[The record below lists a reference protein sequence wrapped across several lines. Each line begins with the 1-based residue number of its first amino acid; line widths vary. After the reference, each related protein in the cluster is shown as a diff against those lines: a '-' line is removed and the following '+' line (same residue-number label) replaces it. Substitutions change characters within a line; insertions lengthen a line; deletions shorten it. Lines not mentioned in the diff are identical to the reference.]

1 MTVKDIFA
9 LRKQGKIE
17 EAEKIFKALQRLVP
31 SIEDDKDGKVKGFM
45 HYAESR
51 LILG

>member
-17 EAEKIFKALQRLVP
+17 EAYDAIVSTEAARRPAAIMP
-31 SIEDDKDGKVKGFM
+31 
-45 HYAESR
+45 
-51 LILG
+51 